1 MNPVR
6 GSHNK
11 KVCTTIRDE
20 FVKVEASN
28 GVKRGPVIAIDGPAG
43 SGKSTLARLLAEKL
57 CFTYID
63 TGAMYRAV
71 ALRAYEQG
79 IDIEDEDSLKNL
91 CSTINL
97 YFTPPPAYPRK
108 GGRKNVGGNQ
118 LNSNKIFIDGND
130 YSEKIRTPFV
140 SRLSSKVS
148 SQKAV
153 RDAMVRLQRLL
164 AAKGSVI
171 MEGRDIGTIV
181 FPDADIKFYIDAS
194 PEVRG
199 RRRYAE
205 LKEKGENVFLDTIIA
220 EEKARDKQDS
230 TREHAPLKKADD
242 AVLIDTS
249 NMNLEEV
256 LNVMLKTVKER
267 ISIGNTCC

>member
-1 MNPVR
+1 M
-6 GSHNK
+6 
-11 KVCTTIRDE
+11 
-20 FVKVEASN
+20 
-28 GVKRGPVIAIDGPAG
+28 KRGPVIAIDGPAG
-43 SGKSTLARLLAEKL
+43 SGKSTLAKLLAKEL
-57 CFTYID
+57 GFAYID

-71 ALRAYEQG
+71 ALKAHEQK
-79 IDIEDEDSLKNL
+79 IDSDDENALKDL

-97 YFTPPPAYPRK
+97 YFEAK
-108 GGRKNVGGNQ
+108 ANA
-118 LNSNKIFIDGND
+118 NKIFIDGND

-171 MEGRDIGTIV
+171 MEGRDIGTVV
-181 FPDADIKFYIDAS
+181 FPDADVKFYIDAS

-205 LKEKGENVFLDTIIA
+205 LKEKGENVSLDTIIA
-220 EEKARDKQDS
+220 EEKVRDQRDS

-242 AVLIDTS
+242 AVCIDTS
-249 NMNLEEV
+249 NMELQDV
-256 LNVMLKTVKER
+256 LAKMLKIVKEKLT
-267 ISIGNTCC
+267 IGNTHC

>member
-11 KVCTTIRDE
+11 KICTTIRDK
-20 FVKVEASN
+20 FMKAEASN

-43 SGKSTLARLLAEKL
+43 SGKSTLAKLLAKEL
-57 CFTYID
+57 GFTYID

-71 ALRAYEQG
+71 ALKAHEQKIDSDDENALKELCAKIELCFENRDG
-79 IDIEDEDSLKNL
+79 I
-91 CSTINL
+91 
-97 YFTPPPAYPRK
+97 
-108 GGRKNVGGNQ
+108 
-118 LNSNKIFIDGND
+118 NKMLVDNED
-130 YSEKIRTPFV
+130 YSDKIRTPFV

-171 MEGRDIGTIV
+171 MEGRDIGTVV
-181 FPDADIKFYIDAS
+181 FPDANLKFYIDAS

-199 RRRYAE
+199 KRRHSE
-205 LKEKGENVFLDTIIA
+205 LQEKGQDVSL
-220 EEKARDKQDS
+220 EKVIEDEKKRDLMDS

-256 LNVMLKTVKER
+256 LNVMMKTVKER
-267 ISIGNTCC
+267 ITIGNTCC

>member
-1 MNPVR
+1 M
-6 GSHNK
+6 
-11 KVCTTIRDE
+11 
-20 FVKVEASN
+20 
-28 GVKRGPVIAIDGPAG
+28 KRGHIIAIDGPAG

-57 CFTYID
+57 RFTYID

-71 ALRAYEQG
+71 ALKAHELG
-79 IDIEDEDSLKNL
+79 IDIEDEDSLKEL
-91 CSTINL
+91 CSKLNL
-97 YFTPPPAYPRK
+97 HFAPPPISPRK
-108 GGRKNVGGNQ
+108 GGRKKVGGNQ
-118 LNSNKIFIDGND
+118 LDSNKIFIDGND

-153 RDAMVRLQRLL
+153 RDAMVGLQRLL

-171 MEGRDIGTIV
+171 MEGRDIGTVV
-181 FPDADIKFYIDAS
+181 FPDADVKFYIDAS
-194 PEVRG
+194 PEVRSK
-199 RRRYAE
+199 RRYEE
-205 LKEKGENVFLDTIIA
+205 LKEKGENVSLDTIIA
-220 EEKARDKQDS
+220 EEKVRDQRDS

-256 LNVMLKTVKER
+256 LNVMMKTVKER

>member
-71 ALRAYEQG
+71 ALKAHEQK
-79 IDIEDEDSLKNL
+79 IDSDDENALKDLCAKIELRFAPSPSPLPLGE
-91 CSTINL
+91 
-97 YFTPPPAYPRK
+97 REK
-108 GGRKNVGGNQ
+108 GEGA
-118 LNSNKIFIDGND
+118 SNKIFIDNED

-205 LKEKGENVFLDTIIA
+205 LKEKGENVSLDTIIA

>member
-1 MNPVR
+1 M
-6 GSHNK
+6 
-11 KVCTTIRDE
+11 
-20 FVKVEASN
+20 
-28 GVKRGPVIAIDGPAG
+28 KRGPVIAIDGPAG

-57 CFTYID
+57 RFRYID

-71 ALRAYEQG
+71 ALRAYELG
-79 IDIEDEDSLKNL
+79 IDIEDEDSLKDL
-91 CSTINL
+91 CSKINL
-97 YFTPPPAYPRK
+97 WFTPSLSPLPQGKREK
-108 GGRKNVGGNQ
+108 GEGA
-118 LNSNKIFIDGND
+118 SNKIFIDNED

-171 MEGRDIGTIV
+171 MEGRDIGTVV
-181 FPDADIKFYIDAS
+181 FPDADVKFYIDAS

-205 LKEKGENVFLDTIIA
+205 LKEKGENVSLDTIIA
-220 EEKARDKQDS
+220 EEKARDQRDS

-249 NMNLEEV
+249 KMELQDV
-256 LNVMLKTVKER
+256 LAKMLKIVKEKLT
-267 ISIGNTCC
+267 IGNTCC